1 MHFLKKGQKIRAG
14 VDPSPPYSGNARKKT
29 FFSIDVFPKEEIILV
44 KLKWKGERLKKIPEP
59 RVTDIQYSWTWHNC
73 RGGGT
78 LLGGGVHGQMGGFK
92 AALLFRGRPSTLTAL
107 SIECKYFNQALP
119 YAHGQMNAITSS
131 KALSSIVVVIL
142 SLTRNLG

>member
-1 MHFLKKGQKIRAG
+1 MGKWEVLKPPCYLGA
-14 VDPSPPYSGNARKKT
+14 DPP
-29 FFSIDVFPKEEIILV
+29 
-44 KLKWKGERLKKIPEP
+44 
-59 RVTDIQYSWTWHNC
+59 
-73 RGGGT
+73 
-78 LLGGGVHGQMGGFK
+78 
-92 AALLFRGRPSTLTAL
+92 TLTAL